1 MSSLNRQVDN
11 GVLTIELARAPCGNA
26 LNRATQVELIAA
38 WNAFED
44 DESLRVAVLC
54 GSADVF
60 SIGHDVA
67 ELAADPSMSPVPDI
81 DLYPLHLSK
90 PVIAAID
97 GPCYGLGFELA
108 LACDLRVAGEAATFG
123 FVDTNLHVP
132 FRVASVL
139 LPRMTLLGTALD
151 LIYSGAHIGAAQMR
165 ELGLVSEV
173 AATGHSVSCAV
184 ELAHAIAR
192 RFGPGRDV
200 RKQGIWALSGVP
212 LPAAMQSARRLG

>member
-1 MSSLNRQVDN
+1 MSSLSTRVDH
-11 GVLTIELARAPCGNA
+11 GVLTIELAQTPCGNA
-26 LNRATQVELIAA
+26 LNRAMQTELIAA

-54 GSADVF
+54 GSAEVF

-67 ELAADPSMSPVPDI
+67 ELAADPSVSPVPDI

-90 PVIAAID
+90 PVITAID

-108 LACDLRVAGEAATFG
+108 LACDLRVAGEEAKFG

-139 LPRMTLLGTALD
+139 LPRMTLLGTAVD
-151 LIYSGAHIGAAQMR
+151 LICSGARIGAAQMR
-165 ELGLVSEV
+165 EIGLVSEL
-173 AATGHSVSCAV
+173 AAKGRSLPGAL
-184 ELAHAIAR
+184 ELAHVITR

-200 RKQGIWALSGVP
+200 RKQEILALSGVP
-212 LPAAMQSARRLG
+212 LPAAMQSARRLR